1 MSDVADG
8 SSEMIHADGQASVD
22 GESDDHAGAVLMT
35 MLTAIVLLV
44 CAVVVFGYAAIIIYA
59 LAATAASL
67 VTLVILT
74 AGR

>member
-1 MSDVADG
+1 
-8 SSEMIHADGQASVD
+8 
-22 GESDDHAGAVLMT
+22 

-44 CAVVVFGYAAIIIYA
+44 CAVVVFGYAAIIVYG
-59 LAATAASL
+59 LSATAAAI